1 MKCKI
6 FRFPSSLYGDFVE
19 KEIEFNGGETI
30 KELLDRNNIKLKQ
43 SEFSNE
49 NEILVDINGNKI
61 ELYDKVKKI
70 EYIFTKVG
78 YPAG

>member
-6 FRFPSSLYGDFVE
+6 FRFPSSLYGDVVE